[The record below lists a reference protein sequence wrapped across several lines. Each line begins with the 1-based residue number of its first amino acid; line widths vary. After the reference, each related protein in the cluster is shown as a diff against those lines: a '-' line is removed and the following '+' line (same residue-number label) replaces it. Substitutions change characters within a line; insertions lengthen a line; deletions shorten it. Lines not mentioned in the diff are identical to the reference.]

1 MEAHKAILFLHKEK
15 HQSSNPTEYIT
26 EASCDIGL
34 HAHRG
39 WSRGRCASRRGCA
52 CTIGLLILI
61 GTLLIANWRVL
72 LGASGLPCLGIV
84 ATLLFV
90 LPVVARLPC
99 LRVVATLLS
108 TIRIGRLGRLI
119 RVRATLLTILAVRVL
134 FLARIRIPTHDD
146 FSSFLLSIRPLRQKK
161 FLSPVV

>member
-61 GTLLIANWRVL
+61 GTLLIATWRVL
-72 LGASGLPCLGIV
+72 LGASWLPCLG
-84 ATLLFV
+84 
-90 LPVVARLPC
+90 
-99 LRVVATLLS
+99 VVATLLS

-119 RVRATLLTILAVRVL
+119 RVRATLWSVLPVSTLLSTIRIGGLGGLIRVRATVLTILAVRVL
-134 FLARIRIPTHDD
+134 FLARIRIPTHD
-146 FSSFLLSIRPLRQKK
+146 
-161 FLSPVV
+161 